1 MDVCLM
7 APGVGVLF
15 RSHLDSA
22 IGHYSLLKIRL
33 LNMEDREKMK
43 LLWFPFTSFFSVHN
57 ISQAVDLVLQNTGL

>member
-43 LLWFPFTSFFSVHN
+43 LL
-57 ISQAVDLVLQNTGL
+57 